1 MGSIQSIF
9 MHADGADIILM
20 IFGLIGAV
28 GDGISMPLRIYI
40 TSKLMN
46 AIGDSSSGVESQFIH
61 SINEVYWFIPNL
73 HTHTYTHKCVCFSCF
88 DMYVLIICI
97 LSY

>member
-9 MHADGADIILM
+9 IHADGADIILM
-20 IFGLIGAV
+20 ILGLIGAV

-46 AIGDSSSGVESQFIH
+46 AIGDSSIGVESQFIH
-61 SINEVYWFIPNL
+61 RINEVYWFILNL
-73 HTHTYTHKCVCFSCF
+73 HINTYTQMCMCFLF
-88 DMYVLIICI
+88 
-97 LSY
+97 

>member
-20 IFGLIGAV
+20 ILGLIGAI
-28 GDGISMPLRIYI
+28 GDGISMPLKIYI

-46 AIGDSSSGVESQFIH
+46 AIGESSTGDESQFIH
-61 SINEVYWFIPNL
+61 SINEVYCFISNL
-73 HTHTYTHKCVCFSCF
+73 HINTFTHKCVCVCSF
-88 DMYVLIICI
+88 DMYTCL
-97 LSY
+97 